1 MGIRATDRRSM
12 RRASGI
18 GTRFCSTGIAAVIFG
33 LTRLAGAAEPDLTPS
48 APNLPGPDDSE
59 DPRVDQLQQQVSDL
73 SDRLK
78 QAEEDRQRTKSPLT
92 IHGYVDF
99 GFFAPNG
106 NHGVGFVEDVGN
118 MQFPQFRNYSWTFL
132 GDILATAVNTRG
144 EVASLGTAPL
154 VSRFDSVN
162 SDGAPG
168 FIANE
173 VNLRLGYAVSDRIV
187 LRTSLNFVPRSGRDF
202 ALGDFI
208 DVDVAEMEYVAT
220 EDGNTS
226 IFAGKILPV
235 FGIEYKERKSD
246 QRFGITPS
254 LIQRYTSGPQLGV
267 KVRSKL
273 LQGWLILAGSATNNS
288 SGTEQFHF
296 QSEIDKNSGKTL
308 NGRVA
313 ISVPVGSLL
322 HYSDDRLEL
331 GGSGEY
337 GAQDWAP
344 DLARNYEVFGGDVGK
359 IWFIGADLQYLS
371 TNFALK
377 AQVIKGKAPGTTD
390 GVAWKLDLHTSG
402 YVEFNWQVVPQ
413 FGFMARVEQRD
424 AFVGQGM
431 ERAYLTKERRYTGG
445 VRYIFNP
452 HMMVKAEYLH
462 NQEYGGIAE
471 FTNDIFTSSLVLAY

>member
-1 MGIRATDRRSM
+1 MFRSG
-12 RRASGI
+12 GI
-18 GTRFCSTGIAAVIFG
+18 GTLCCSAGIAAAIFG
-33 LTRLAGAAEPDLTPS
+33 LTRPASAAEPDLAPS

-59 DPRVDQLQQQVSDL
+59 DPRVDQLQQQLNDL
-73 SDRLK
+73 SERLK
-78 QAEEDRQRTKSPLT
+78 QSEEDRERSKSPLS

-99 GFFAPNG
+99 GFFAPIG

-118 MQFPQFRNYSWTFL
+118 IQFPRFSNYSWTFL
-132 GDILATAVNTRG
+132 GDILATAINTRG
-144 EVASLGTAPL
+144 EVASLGSPPG
-154 VSRFDSVN
+154 VIRFDSVS

-187 LRTSLNFVPRSGRDF
+187 LRSSVNFVPRSGHDF
-202 ALGDFI
+202 ALGDFV
-208 DVDVAEMEYVAT
+208 DVDLAEMEYVAT
-220 EDGNTS
+220 DDGNTS

-246 QRFGITPS
+246 QRFGVTPS
-254 LIQRYTSGPQLGV
+254 LVQRYTSGPQLGL

-273 LQGWLILAGSATNNS
+273 LQGWLILAGSVTNDS

-296 QSEIDKNSGKTL
+296 QSEIDKNAGKTL

-313 ISVPVGSLL
+313 VSVPLGSLL
-322 HYSDDRLEL
+322 HYSNDRLEL
-331 GGSGEY
+331 GGSGEW

-344 DLARNYEVFGGDVGK
+344 DAGNNVFGGDIGK
-359 IWFIGADLQYLS
+359 IWFVGADLQYLS

-377 AQVIKGKAPGTTD
+377 AQIMKGKAPGTMD
-390 GVAWKLDLHTSG
+390 GVAWQLDLHASG
-402 YVEFNWQVVPQ
+402 YVEFNWQVIPL
-413 FGFMARVEQRD
+413 FGFMGRVEQRD
-424 AFVGQGM
+424 AFVGQGLT
-431 ERAYLTKERRYTGG
+431 RAYLTKERRYTGG
-445 VRYIFNP
+445 ARLVLNP

-471 FTNDIFTSSLVLAY
+471 FTNDIFTSSLVLGY